1 MKIFG
6 VDLGTY
12 SVKVAEMDVTAR
24 GYVLSGFHEFAL
36 SLDPQK
42 DKSLEVIEALRK
54 LSAASDPSNTKWVLG
69 VSQSNVSVH
78 FNRFPFKER
87 QKILK
92 SLAFELEDEIPLDI
106 DETIFDAKIVE
117 FAGPFAD
124 VLTVAAPKD
133 SVQAML
139 SLAKDGNFD
148 ADIVSVEGLALANV
162 FENIDAAPP
171 ERAAPLQ
178 ASDEQPNELEPPRNA
193 RLILQLGHTRSNLL
207 VYREGTL
214 VAVRSIQWGGSE
226 IADAIMAA
234 FSVPIFEAVKVL
246 QERSFILM
254 NSAGATKDQVLLSTT
269 ISKSVDLLLSDLRLV
284 LLEIRSSFNVNFE
297 RIDLTG
303 GVGQI
308 QNLGAYLTQM
318 LEIPTN
324 VIKPFEN
331 SRQVRFET
339 NARVE
344 AISLVAVGLA
354 LEGVKRPRNPAI
366 NLRKDEFAR
375 ENEALKRFWQTWK
388 VPAQIAL
395 AAFCCFF
402 VYAVVRDSMALSLVE
417 KADTHVSDMAKKVA
431 NLKGAAATES
441 GVRTKIREMKKQIAD
456 RASLEKAENL
466 NSAMDVLAR
475 LSEKLPVVKPPTTTA
490 GINVHR
496 VDIDN
501 EVVTIEGRILGG
513 GGPKSIESALMELSK
528 DKKIETLRGAA
539 TGTGPGTPF
548 AYKIKVDR
556 TRM

>member
-12 SVKVAEMDVTAR
+12 SVKVAELDVTAR

-54 LSAASDPSNTKWVLG
+54 LSSASDPSNTKWVVG
-69 VSQSNVSVH
+69 VSQNNVSVH

-106 DETIFDAKIVE
+106 DEAIFDAKIVE
-117 FAGPFAD
+117 YAGPFTD
-124 VLTVAAPKD
+124 VLTVAVPKD

-139 SLAKDGNFD
+139 DIAKDGGFD
-148 ADIVSVEGLALANV
+148 PEIVSVEGLALANV

-178 ASDEQPNELEPPRNA
+178 ASDETKNDLEPARGA

-214 VAVRSIQWGGSE
+214 VAVRSLQWGGSE
-226 IADAIMAA
+226 IADSIMAA

-254 NSAGATKDQVLLSTT
+254 NSAGATKDQILLSTT

-284 LLEIRSSFNVNFE
+284 LLEIRSSFNVSFE

-354 LEGVKRPRNPAI
+354 LEGVRRPRNPAI
-366 NLRKDEFAR
+366 NLRKDDFAR

-388 VPAQIAL
+388 VPAQVAF
-395 AAFCCFF
+395 AAFCFFF
-402 VYAVVRDSMALSLVE
+402 VYSVVRDSMATSLVE
-417 KADTHVSDMAKKVA
+417 KADSHIGEMAKKVA
-431 NLKGAAATES
+431 NLKGAAATEN

-456 RASLEKAENL
+456 RQSLEKAENL

-475 LSEKLPVVKPPTTTA
+475 LSEKIPVVKPPNASA
-490 GINVHR
+490 GVNVHR
-496 VDIDN
+496 LDIDN
-501 EVVTIEGRILGG
+501 EFVTIEGRILGG
-513 GGPKSIESALMELSK
+513 GGTKSIESALMELSK
-528 DKKIETLRGAA
+528 DKKIETIRGAA
-539 TGTGPGTPF
+539 TGTGPGNPF
-548 AYKIKVDR
+548 AFKFKVDR